1 MELRETFTQSWDSLR
16 RNRMRSILTMMGI
29 VWGLTTVVLLLGYGQ
44 SVSESVLHAFLGIGN
59 SVEIMWQGQTS
70 MQAGGQRAGKKVKFK
85 YEDLQAI
92 RDEAPLVRFVSAE
105 RDEVLPFKFNT
116 KVISVQS
123 KGIQFPYAEMRRL
136 SIANGRYFEES
147 DFLDHRHVLIFGPNA
162 AKKVFGNRDPV
173 GESVTINGQSWEV
186 IGLLSL
192 KIQDSSNNGPD
203 NENVFIPFES
213 MNEVVNERDPDMIVF
228 QPITPE
234 LHLAALQQVR
244 DVLARRHNFVGKDDK
259 ATPTWDTVDD
269 TKEIKQFGLALQVVL
284 GFIGALTLG
293 VGGVGV
299 MNITFVS
306 VTERTREVGLR
317 KALGAKKRDVAIQFL
332 VEAMALTF
340 GAGLIGMLF
349 AALLAHAIPPM
360 PLYSEMYKTAGH
372 EGDIFL
378 KTSFSV
384 MLSSFVI
391 LSGVGILAGIW
402 PAMKAADMDPVE
414 ALRWD

>member
-29 VWGLTTVVLLLGYGQ
+29 IWGLTTVVLLLGYGQ

-70 MQAGGQRAGKKVKFK
+70 MQAGGERAGKKVKFK

-136 SIANGRYFEES
+136 GIANGRYFEES

-299 MNITFVS
+299 MNIMLVS